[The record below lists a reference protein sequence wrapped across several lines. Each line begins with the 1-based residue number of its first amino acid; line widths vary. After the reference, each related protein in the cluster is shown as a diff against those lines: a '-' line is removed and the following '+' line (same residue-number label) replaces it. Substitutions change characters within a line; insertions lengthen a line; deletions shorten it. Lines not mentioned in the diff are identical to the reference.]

1 MPIALPRCR
10 AAALSAL
17 LLVAVGLAG
26 CAPAP
31 KPFARPGL
39 PPAGERIRT
48 EIGDSNPWTS
58 LRVANDPDNFHF
70 ALISDR
76 TGGARPGIFEDG
88 LRKLNL
94 LGPEFVL
101 YAGDLIEGKTEDR
114 TKLDEEWDEATKL
127 LATLEM
133 PLFLIPGNHDI
144 TNPVMARKW
153 NELFGRPYYH
163 FTYRG
168 VLFLMLDTED
178 GAKAHIGPDQIDYA
192 AQALAK
198 NRSARWT
205 FVVLHEPLWL
215 ETKPTGW
222 EKIEALLGKRP
233 YTVFAGHDHSYME
246 YNRNGHK
253 YIRTGTLGGASGLAG
268 PAAGEFDEIVWIT
281 MQPDGP
287 RIANL
292 ALDGIL
298 PDDFLTEAV
307 AKLGEGLRGGA
318 FLQAD
323 PLLVDGDTFDGRE
336 VAVHLAN
343 PADLPL
349 KFRGAFQDHPDI
361 VAAPKTLEKVV
372 PPRGTETLKVRLDTR
387 GPMALKD
394 APPLELRWTAAY
406 EPPGRPALQARGSQ
420 SLAPEKVLVCTRR
433 DGPVVVDGKLD
444 EWKDLP
450 FACTEPAQ
458 VRGDAKAWRGQ
469 SDGSFRFA
477 VQYDARFLYIA
488 IDVTDDALV
497 LDPTKS
503 VWDQDG
509 LEVRVDARPDPARSA
524 GRGKDE
530 GKDFVMVGL
539 SPGRTEA
546 EMVRFEPSQWPEGTL
561 AACVKT
567 DKGWSAEIAIPVAYL
582 DEKQGGAWKE
592 FRLNIALDDVD
603 SPTGKGQQLW
613 WRPDWRGAM
622 NYAGS
627 GTFRK

>member
-1 MPIALPRCR
+1 
-10 AAALSAL
+10 
-17 LLVAVGLAG
+17 
-26 CAPAP
+26 
-31 KPFARPGL
+31 
-39 PPAGERIRT
+39 
-48 EIGDSNPWTS
+48 
-58 LRVANDPDNFHF
+58 
-70 ALISDR
+70 
-76 TGGARPGIFEDG
+76 
-88 LRKLNL
+88 
-94 LGPEFVL
+94 
-101 YAGDLIEGKTEDR
+101 
-114 TKLDEEWDEATKL
+114 
-127 LATLEM
+127 
-133 PLFLIPGNHDI
+133 
-144 TNPVMARKW
+144 MAEKW
-153 NELFGRPYYH
+153 NRLFGRPYYH

-178 GAKAHIGPDQIDYA
+178 GAKSHIGPDQIDYVA
-192 AQALAK
+192 RALAK

-205 FVVLHEPLWL
+205 FVVMHEPLWL
-215 ETKPTGW
+215 DTKKPTGW
-222 EKIEALLGKRP
+222 EKVEALLGRRP
-233 YTVFAGHDHSYME
+233 CTVFAGHEHSYME

-253 YIRTGTLGGASGLAG
+253 YIKVGTMGGASGLEG
-268 PAAGEFDEIVWIT
+268 PATGAFDDIVWIT

-298 PDDFLTEAV
+298 PDDYLTEDV
-307 AKLGEGLRGGA
+307 AKLGEGLKGGA

-323 PLLVDGDTFDGRE
+323 PLFVDGDTFDGRE
-336 VAVHLAN
+336 VAVRLAN

-361 VAAPKTLEKVV
+361 AAAPKTLEKIV
-372 PPRGTETLKVRLDTR
+372 PPKGEETLKVRLDTC
-387 GPMALKD
+387 GPMALKG

-406 EPPGRPALQARGSQ
+406 EPPGRPALQARGTRD
-420 SLAPEKVLVCTRR
+420 LAPEKVLACTRR

-458 VRGDAKAWRGQ
+458 VRGDAKAWHGP
-469 SDGSFRFA
+469 SDSSFRFA
-477 VQYDARFLYIA
+477 VQYDAKYLYIA

-497 LDPTKS
+497 LDPAKN

-509 LEVRVDARPDPARSA
+509 LEVRLDARPDPARSA

-530 GKDFVMVGL
+530 GKDFVFIGL
-539 SPGRTEA
+539 SPGRTPEEA
-546 EMVRFEPSQWPEGTL
+546 VRCDPSEWPEGTL

-567 DKGWSAEIAIPVAYL
+567 DKGWSAEIAIPIAYL
-582 DEKQGGAWKE
+582 DAKQDGAWKE
-592 FRLNIALDDVD
+592 FRLNIALDDFD
-603 SPTGKGQQLW
+603 SPGGKGKQIW